1 MARPSKCKRICF
13 LPENIEFSSE
23 NNPTAETIVLTIEEF
38 ECTRLIDYEGLSQE
52 ECALRMNVAR
62 TTVQRLYSDARKKM
76 ATFFVEGKKLTI
88 KGGNYILCSKES
100 DICLQRGNCH
110 RHQRHN
116 KFNRGD
122 KE

>member
-1 MARPSKCKRICF
+1 
-13 LPENIEFSSE
+13 
-23 NNPTAETIVLTIEEF
+23 
-38 ECTRLIDYEGLSQE
+38 
-52 ECALRMNVAR
+52 MNVAR

-100 DICLQRGNCH
+100 DICLQHGNCH